1 LVKYIAEIADKYQAH
16 SRYDQD
22 KPPTPEEE
30 EGMRRMIEE
39 QYEKEGFDPSTS
51 VPVTPAEAK
60 KGN

>member
-1 LVKYIAEIADKYQAH
+1 
-16 SRYDQD
+16 
-22 KPPTPEEE
+22 
-30 EGMRRMIEE
+30 MRRMIEE